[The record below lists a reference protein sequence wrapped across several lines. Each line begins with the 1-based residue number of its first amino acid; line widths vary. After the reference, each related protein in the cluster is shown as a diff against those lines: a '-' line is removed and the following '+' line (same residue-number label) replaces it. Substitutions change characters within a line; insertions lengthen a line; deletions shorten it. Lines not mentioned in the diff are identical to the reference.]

1 MKLVHHGALDGVTG
15 SCHQYW
21 LDETRSVL
29 IDCGTFQGNDAKS
42 HPNPEI
48 DFSLAGVEGLLLTH
62 VHVDHVGRVP
72 YLLGAGFMK
81 PIYCSKPTAKL
92 LPLVMEDSLQ
102 IGFAKNRRAIEFF
115 LKHLSSLVRPLDYGV
130 WYPIELSGP
139 GAKSAGVARMRL
151 TPAGHVLGSTIF
163 EIETADGQVAVF
175 SGDLGP
181 HEAPLLNP
189 PVSPPRADLLVLE
202 STYGDRLH
210 PPLGDRELQLESI
223 LCKTL
228 ANGGVTIIPA
238 FSLGR
243 TQDLLFAM
251 NNIFERLSGKCLC
264 DELERVVVLVD
275 SPLASRYTEIYG
287 QLTEHWGDE
296 SRRVLTYD
304 DQPLVFRNLVKVGDH
319 KEHLSM
325 ISDLVDSHRPAI
337 VIAGSGMC
345 SGGRVVNYLKK
356 FLGRSTTDI
365 VFVGY
370 QASGTPG
377 HYIQN
382 AGDWVRLDGKRF
394 DINAAV
400 HTIPGYSAHA
410 DQADLIRFVEGFAE
424 RPKAIRLVHGEY
436 QAKQVLASKLTE
448 LGYQVI

>member
-1 MKLVHHGALDGVTG
+1 M
-15 SCHQYW
+15 
-21 LDETRSVL
+21 
-29 IDCGTFQGNDAKS
+29 
-42 HPNPEI
+42 
-48 DFSLAGVEGLLLTH
+48 
-62 VHVDHVGRVP
+62 
-72 YLLGAGFMK
+72 
-81 PIYCSKPTAKL
+81 
-92 LPLVMEDSLQ
+92 
-102 IGFAKNRRAIEFF
+102 
-115 LKHLSSLVRPLDYGV
+115 
-130 WYPIELSGP
+130 
-139 GAKSAGVARMRL
+139 
-151 TPAGHVLGSTIF
+151 GSTIF

-319 KEHLSM
+319 K
-325 ISDLVDSHRPAI
+325 R
-337 VIAGSGMC
+337 
-345 SGGRVVNYLKK
+345 
-356 FLGRSTTDI
+356 
-365 VFVGY
+365 
-370 QASGTPG
+370 
-377 HYIQN
+377 
-382 AGDWVRLDGKRF
+382 
-394 DINAAV
+394 
-400 HTIPGYSAHA
+400 
-410 DQADLIRFVEGFAE
+410 
-424 RPKAIRLVHGEY
+424 
-436 QAKQVLASKLTE
+436 ASKYDQRS
-448 LGYQVI
+448 G